1 MAKLFTEEQ
10 EEFLKDNAWGKSNQE
25 LADLINLQ
33 FGLNVTRM
41 QVKNFKNNRR
51 IDSGLTGR
59 FEKGRIP
66 VNKGTKGMFN
76 VGGISTSFKK
86 GERPPNYK
94 PIGSERID
102 KHGYIQ
108 LKVSDEGKYSDR
120 WKLKHKLMWEEAN
133 GPIPKVHCLIF
144 LDGDKKNISLD
155 NLQLITR
162 AQLVRMNQNGLIS
175 DNPDVTKTGIIIADI
190 YCKIGERKKQG

>member
-1 MAKLFTEEQ
+1 MARLFTEEQ
-10 EEFLKDNAWGKSNQE
+10 EKFLRDNAWDRLNQE
-25 LADLINLQ
+25 LADLINEK
-33 FGLNVTRM
+33 FGLNVSRI
-41 QVKNFKNNRR
+41 QVKNFKNSRK
-51 IDSGLTGR
+51 IDSGLTGQ

-66 VNKGTKGMFN
+66 ENKGTKGMYNFRGN
-76 VGGISTSFKK
+76 RTSFKK

-120 WKLKHKLMWEEAN
+120 WKLKHKLMWEVAN
-133 GPIPKVHCLIF
+133 GPIPKSQCLIF
-144 LDGDKKNISLD
+144 LDGDKQNISLE

-190 YCKIGERKKQG
+190 YCKMGERRKEG